1 MNFSIGISAL
11 QASQFGINQVSQ
23 NLANANTEGYHR
35 QVLGLQTR
43 RSQYVGNH
51 LLGSG
56 VEIGGVKRVRD
67 QILEAAFTST
77 ISDLKGIEQRLSI
90 ETRIESH
97 FLTGEGTI
105 QNSLTGFFDELARL
119 SANPGEKSLR
129 NSVVNQA
136 KGLTYQIQE
145 ASSGLVQLKGSVSQQ
160 IDIEIEALNKEIAEL
175 VDLQNTIR
183 TTQFQATPN
192 SLLDQ
197 RDQLI
202 NKISEKIDVQR
213 FESVQDSLGLGIAG
227 SSISIGVVAIQF
239 EAVSLPDGSRQI
251 QVIGGDRE
259 TKFAS
264 GTIATLVDVHNNLVG
279 EYSEKLEI
287 FTQQLIQE
295 VDQAHATGVGLDG
308 PFKILRSSRNPEN
321 TTVPLNESGLPFSI
335 ENGELYIS
343 ISDPSGERK
352 LHSVA
357 IDPSVDSLDDLA
369 AKISAIENVQ
379 AVIDPQ
385 SGQLTVIAQPGY
397 GFDFAGQVESNP
409 DLGSFTG
416 TSVPTISGD
425 YTGAENQAYTITALG
440 SGEIGKTPGLLAQVT
455 DANGQVIKEINI
467 GEGYEAGSEID
478 LVHGVKVSF
487 AAGDI
492 NLDDSIE
499 TVLVANPDTANIL
512 SALGLNSFFDGKDST
527 DIEVKQAIVDDP
539 DRLATSV
546 SGDIGDTKNLAR
558 LISLRS
564 KNTLGGGRQT
574 FDDFL
579 ADTSSEIGFL
589 VQSSIS
595 IQESVS
601 ELNFRYKSER
611 DSISGVDVNEELV
624 NLTQHQKSYEAAVQ
638 VVRTMESMLDE
649 LFQLVR

>member
-287 FTQQLIQE
+287 FTQQLIQK

-335 ENGELYIS
+335 EMVSCTFQFLIPVVN
-343 ISDPSGERK
+343 
-352 LHSVA
+352 
-357 IDPSVDSLDDLA
+357 
-369 AKISAIENVQ
+369 ENC
-379 AVIDPQ
+379 I
-385 SGQLTVIAQPGY
+385 
-397 GFDFAGQVESNP
+397 
-409 DLGSFTG
+409 
-416 TSVPTISGD
+416 
-425 YTGAENQAYTITALG
+425 
-440 SGEIGKTPGLLAQVT
+440 
-455 DANGQVIKEINI
+455 
-467 GEGYEAGSEID
+467 
-478 LVHGVKVSF
+478 
-487 AAGDI
+487 
-492 NLDDSIE
+492 
-499 TVLVANPDTANIL
+499 
-512 SALGLNSFFDGKDST
+512 
-527 DIEVKQAIVDDP
+527 
-539 DRLATSV
+539 R
-546 SGDIGDTKNLAR
+546 
-558 LISLRS
+558 LRS
-564 KNTLGGGRQT
+564 TQASTRSMTWLP
-574 FDDFL
+574 
-579 ADTSSEIGFL
+579 
-589 VQSSIS
+589 
-595 IQESVS
+595 
-601 ELNFRYKSER
+601 KSMR
-611 DSISGVDVNEELV
+611 L
-624 NLTQHQKSYEAAVQ
+624 K
-638 VVRTMESMLDE
+638 M
-649 LFQLVR
+649 FKP